1 MSPPDSPRRS
11 RRPIL
16 LGALIGVVVLQV
28 LTVAWLAQ
36 SQVQAAR
43 ERQALEAAA
52 RAKATRC
59 FEQAIHRGR
68 DACRGEAVDAAR

>member
-1 MSPPDSPRRS
+1 MSPPHSPKRS

-16 LGALIGVVVLQV
+16 LGALIGIAVLQI
-28 LTVAWLAQ
+28 LSVAWLAR

-68 DACRGEAVDAAR
+68 DACRSETLKAAR